1 MTTYFEEK
9 KSWFYHSLLGKINCA
24 GLLLWNLK
32 GKINKENVDNTGPSN
47 GNVKVL
53 RTSSGV

>member
-1 MTTYFEEK
+1 MTIYFEEK

-32 GKINKENVDNTGPSN
+32 GKINLGKMWIIPDLQTEM
-47 GNVKVL
+47 
-53 RTSSGV
+53 